1 MSDKGNRKL
10 ESTLNFKFTS
20 RRFTTGAPFTLAG
33 TPVLSA
39 YEANST
45 TEITAG
51 ITLTVD
57 FDARTGLNHVR
68 VILAAA
74 SGYEAGK
81 DYDIVITTGTVD
93 GVSVVGETVGY
104 FSIENRF
111 EEVDVTKWLG
121 TAVATPSVAGVP
133 EVDVTLVAGSAED
146 IATATALAALVTT
159 IGTAGDGLT
168 AVPLSDETITL
179 PGQVT
184 PTVTPTLAEAV
195 GLIYKALRNR
205 STNTATQ
212 RTLFADNGTTIDQK
226 SAVSDDTVTYDKGK
240 MLGGP

>member
-39 YEANST
+39 YEADGT

-57 FDARTGLNHVR
+57 FDSRTGLNHVK
-68 VILAAA
+68 VVLAAA

-93 GVSVVGETVGY
+93 GVSVVGEVVGY

-111 EEVDVTKWLG
+111 DEVDVTQ
-121 TAVATPSVAGVP
+121 VS
-133 EVDVTLVAGSAED
+133 GSAED
-146 IATATALAALVTT
+146 IALETTLAALVTT
-159 IGTAGDGLT
+159 VGTAGDGLT
-168 AVPLSDETITL
+168 DVPLSDETITL
-179 PGQVT
+179 PGQVA

-195 GLIYKALRNR
+195 GLIYKALRNK
-205 STNTATQ
+205 STQTATQ
-212 RTLFADNGTTIDQK
+212 RTLFADDGTTVDQK
-226 SAVSDDTVTYDKGK
+226 ETVSDAAGTYTKGE
-240 MLGGP
+240 MAGGP